1 MNAPT
6 TTAPAPVTKAEVP
19 GIWRQL
25 AALVRVELLL
35 LKRNLTATMMSV
47 VTPLGLGIIIISGD
61 YATEEGVTKVTG
73 VLGLLAVFCIHHHL
87 ATAYAAR
94 RQEMVLKRMRAGIPA
109 DGTILVGVA
118 SATIIVFIV
127 QAVLLMVY
135 GMLVLDLPMP
145 ANPLIILVAMLL
157 GAGVLAA
164 FGALVSAVTRSSEA
178 AMLTTMPTMIIF
190 LAVPGVLLPIG
201 ELPPVVENITM
212 ALPMGPFTEVL
223 RVGWLG
229 HELGGEPMSFMGST
243 VYSLPWL
250 GVLAVWLLVTAA
262 ATKRYFRW
270 EPRF

>member
-1 MNAPT
+1 MNAQT
-6 TTAPAPVTKAEVP
+6 VTATEPITKADVP

-25 AALVRVELLL
+25 ATLVRVELLL
-35 LKRNLTATMMSV
+35 LKRNMTATMMSV
-47 VTPLGLGIIIISGD
+47 VTPLGLGILIISGD
-61 YATEEGVTKVTG
+61 YETEAGVTKVAG
-73 VLGLLAVFCIHHHL
+73 VVALLAVFCIHHHL

-118 SATIIVFIV
+118 SATVIVFLV
-127 QAVLLMVY
+127 QAVLLMGY

-157 GAGVLAA
+157 VAAVLAA

-190 LAVPGVLLPIG
+190 LVAPGVMLPLG
-201 ELPPVVENITM
+201 ELPPAVENVAM

-229 HELGGEPMSFMGST
+229 HELGGAPMSFAAST
-243 VYSLPWL
+243 AHALPWL
-250 GVLAVWLLVTAA
+250 GVLAAWLLVTAV
-262 ATKRYFRW
+262 ATKKYFRW